1 MKETLFPAV
10 PILLVDDEK
19 SWLCSLELMM
29 ERLAG
34 INNTISCQDS
44 RDVPAILH
52 SREISLI
59 LLDYTMPHLSGEE
72 LLATIREEYPHV
84 PVIILTGRDQVDIA
98 VRCMKLGAFDY
109 FIKTTE
115 EERLIAGI
123 QRAIR
128 MQELQVENLRLKENI
143 LREDRLDHPDAFA
156 AIVAQSKTMKSIFR
170 YVEAVAGSN
179 QPVLITGENGT
190 GKELVARAISAIAKP
205 EGPWVAINLAGLDDD
220 MILDTLFGHL
230 KGAFTGAEQ
239 LRSGMVEQA
248 AGGTLFLDEVGT
260 LSMSSQLKLLRLL
273 QDGEYFPI
281 GSDRP
286 KRANA
291 RIVVA
296 TNEDL
301 AAKQLSGEFRKDLF
315 YRLRTHHVH
324 LPPLR
329 ERQEDIPLLLE
340 HFLAMAAR
348 ELGKRKPTPPQEL
361 SLLLASYHFP
371 GNVRELRAMVY
382 DAVSVHQS
390 KKLSMD
396 SFKRAMGR
404 LDETAEHL
412 SHAEA
417 GDGHGSHIV
426 FGEKLPTIKE
436 AVNALLHEALVRSG
450 GNQGIMA
457 SLLGISRP
465 ALNKR
470 LKNRQE

>member
-1 MKETLFPAV
+1 MKETLFPAA
-10 PILLVDDEK
+10 PILMVDDEK

-44 RDVPAILH
+44 RAVPEILH

-59 LLDYTMPHLSGEE
+59 LLDYTMPHLPGEG
-72 LLATIREEYPHV
+72 LLALIREEYPHI

-123 QRAIR
+123 HRVIR
-128 MQELQVENLRLKENI
+128 MQELQVENHRLKENI
-143 LREDRLDHPDAFA
+143 LQEERLEHPEAFA
-156 AIVAQSKTMKSIFR
+156 AIVAQSKTIKSILR

-190 GKELVARAISAIAKP
+190 GKELIARAIHAISKP
-205 EGPWVAINLAGLDDD
+205 DGPWVAVNVAGLDDD
-220 MILDTLFGHL
+220 MVLDTLFGHL
-230 KGAFTGAEQ
+230 KGAFTGADQ

-260 LSMSSQLKLLRLL
+260 LSRSSQLKLLRLL

-329 ERQEDIPLLLE
+329 ERSEDIPFLLDY
-340 HFLAMAAR
+340 FLGLAAE
-348 ELGKRKPTPPQEL
+348 ELGKRKPTPPPEL

-404 LDETAEHL
+404 SDESGLHL
-412 SHAEA
+412 PELEMIDNHESK
-417 GDGHGSHIV
+417 IV
-426 FGEKLPTIKE
+426 YGEKLPTIKA
-436 AVNALLHEALVRSG
+436 AVNSLINEAMVRSG

-457 SLLGISRP
+457 SMLGISRP

-470 LKNRQE
+470 LRNQPD